1 MQKSKDL
8 ENKVI
13 AALKDF
19 GNSNSDSKIVGD
31 MSAIVKVTSDLPL
44 LNLDYWE
51 RLIRTEV
58 SLGLKEPTHST
69 WRPWSKPRSI
79 LSWLDFMSWDGRKQ
93 EIYVRYQ
100 DPHQMPS
107 FSLSPY
113 VGSMTGRHKYAMRL
127 DRNCRRLPR
136 RHTLNTLRMHYM
148 TLLTWNSWGRITHA
162 ERDVLLNMLAD
173 AKVAESLLYKLINS
187 TSGPIGTLF
196 SQLARTSILDDK
208 LELIASSAKQPAVR
222 AKAYRSLQ
230 EGRLG
235 HKWVWTDPIQR
246 TRKLIPVIAERKIDV
261 HIPLFDLIK
270 RSAKDRSPLVRR
282 ISAEFLIRELENL
295 GETAKELAE
304 GFASE
309 KSRAVSERGHFA
321 LKRLAELKQKKH
333 RLKRP
338 SARLSRV
345 FRMRRNWSLRRRF
358 WRSVFIKMRSG
369 CWGFEISKEISNFF
383 DAWRVSLSLSFSSVL
398 HVDCYSVQTL
408 PICRF

>member
-19 GNSNSDSKIVGD
+19 GNSNSHRKIVGD

-44 LNLDYWE
+44 SNLDYWE
-51 RLIRTEV
+51 RLIRREV

-69 WRPWSKPRSI
+69 WRPWSKPRSM
-79 LSWLDFMSWDGRKQ
+79 LTWLDLISWDGRKR
-93 EIYVRYQ
+93 ERNL
-100 DPHQMPS
+100 HT
-107 FSLSPY
+107 LSGP
-113 VGSMTGRHKYAMRL
+113 APNAFFFAL
-127 DRNCRRLPR
+127 ALRRLNDWAPQVR
-136 RHTLNTLRMHYM
+136 DAARSKLLEIAKATQPQYVADALYV

-173 AKVAESLLYKLINS
+173 AKVAELLLYKLINS

-208 LELIASSAKQPAVR
+208 LELIAKSAMQPAVR
-222 AKAYRSLQ
+222 AKAYRSLK
-230 EGRLG
+230 EGRLTWIEG
-235 HKWVWTDPIQR
+235 HKWVWTDPFQR
-246 TRKLIPVIAERKIDV
+246 TRKLIPVIAEREIDV

-295 GETAKELAE
+295 GDTARELAE

-321 LKRLAELKQKKH
+321 LKRLAELKQIH
-333 RLKRP
+333 
-338 SARLSRV
+338 A
-345 FRMRRNWSLRRRF
+345 
-358 WRSVFIKMRSG
+358 
-369 CWGFEISKEISNFF
+369 
-383 DAWRVSLSLSFSSVL
+383 D
-398 HVDCYSVQTL
+398 
-408 PICRF
+408 